1 MQVVHNSISQLINLS
16 IRIGKLFALHWQ
28 LIISLLNIN
37 NRRKN
42 MKKITLTLIIILL
55 MVIGANAQRYAY
67 VDSEYILSNIPEYK
81 DAQDYLND
89 LSVTWQSEIEAK
101 FAEISRLYE
110 NFQNEAVLLPQEL
123 RKKREAEIVSK
134 EQQIHELQQRK
145 FGSEGEL
152 DQKRKELIQPIQE
165 KVYNAISKIA
175 VEKNYGFV
183 FDKAAGLS
191 ILYTDPSLDISDDV
205 LDVVGTLIQT
215 VRREDR
221 KR

>member
-1 MQVVHNSISQLINLS
+1 
-16 IRIGKLFALHWQ
+16 
-28 LIISLLNIN
+28 
-37 NRRKN
+37 
-42 MKKITLTLIIILL
+42 MKKITLTLTIILL
-55 MVIGANAQRYAY
+55 MVLGVNAQRYAY
-67 VDSEYILSNIPEYK
+67 VDSEYILSNIPEYN
-81 DAQDYLND
+81 DAQNYLND

-123 RKKREAEIVSK
+123 RNKREAEIVSK
-134 EQQIHELQQRK
+134 EQQIHELQQSK

-152 DQKRKELIQPIQE
+152 DQKRKELVQPIQE

-205 LDVVGTLIQT
+205 LDEVGTLIQT

>member
-1 MQVVHNSISQLINLS
+1 
-16 IRIGKLFALHWQ
+16 
-28 LIISLLNIN
+28 
-37 NRRKN
+37 
-42 MKKITLTLIIILL
+42 MKKIALTLTIILL

-134 EQQIHELQQRK
+134 EQQIHELQQKK

-152 DQKRKELIQPIQE
+152 DQKRKELVQPIQE

>member
-1 MQVVHNSISQLINLS
+1 
-16 IRIGKLFALHWQ
+16 
-28 LIISLLNIN
+28 
-37 NRRKN
+37 
-42 MKKITLTLIIILL
+42 MKKVTLTLTIILL
-55 MVIGANAQRYAY
+55 MVLGVNAQRYAY
-67 VDSEYILSNIPEYK
+67 VDSEYILSNIPEYN
-81 DAQDYLND
+81 DAQNYLND

-123 RKKREAEIVSK
+123 RNKREAEIVSK
-134 EQQIHELQQRK
+134 EQQIHELQQSK

-152 DQKRKELIQPIQE
+152 DQKRKELVQPIQE

-205 LDVVGTLIQT
+205 LDEVGTLIQT